1 LDLLTEHI
9 QEPTLQYMLF
19 VDDIV
24 LLGEMRGNER
34 LETWRHDLDAYGF
47 CLIRN
52 KTEYTECKFSSR

>member
-1 LDLLTEHI
+1 
-9 QEPTLQYMLF
+9 MLF